1 MLRTKLLLRHL
12 ACASWLLAAGLV
24 LGWSGKAVAQDV
36 NISLTANPTAISE
49 DAGATDVVVTAT
61 LDEKVLDDDVV
72 VLLVTDNEST
82 AIRDVDYTATLSPLT
97 ITAGSASGA
106 TTITITPWNDERA
119 GGDKTIRLKGL
130 YANNAVGTVDITLK
144 DAGASSVL
152 SFVEGAVIYDR
163 TYIVGRAVAD
173 LLPEASGGTGNLT
186 YSVSSLPAGLSF
198 NASTRTLSGTPTAAT
213 DGAVVVLYTVID
225 ESGATV
231 ALAFSITIVIVVD
244 DATISLAANPTAISE
259 DAGATDVVVT
269 ATLDGKVFDDDV
281 VVFLRIDEDI
291 DGNVARRDVD
301 YTATLSPLTIAA
313 GSASGA
319 TTITITPRNDKR
331 VGANKTIRLTAAYAN
346 AVVPVDITL
355 KDAGGGS
362 SFSFS
367 SNAVIDD
374 QTYAAGTEITPLVLP
389 EASGGTG
396 DLTYSVSALPAG
408 LSFDAATR
416 TISGTPT
423 EVTDGAVTI
432 VYAVIDEEENT
443 AALTFTITIVTDDDA
458 NIVTDGDAKIL
469 LTVDPTAISEDAGAT
484 DVVVTGTLDGLD
496 GKVFDDDVVMLLTF
510 DEDINGDGE
519 VNGDD
524 KAAVLNV
531 DYVAELRLLAIPP
544 GSVSGTTT
552 ITVTPI
558 NDKKVEGDE
567 TIRLRLRGSHAN
579 NRVTGR
585 DAEGDDVK
593 MTVVPVDIT
602 LQDTGEGGASFFTAD
617 AAIDDYTYTAGAAI
631 ADVVLPEASGG
642 AGELTYSV
650 SALPTGLS
658 FDAATR
664 TLSGTPT
671 AETNGITIVYTATD
685 EDGTTDTLTFT
696 ITVHLAFEENFDQFD
711 LFGEGAGAE
720 EPEVPEA
727 SEEPSLAF
735 ADDAVIDDQV
745 YTAEWPIADVV
756 LPEASGGTG
765 DLTYSVSALPTGLSF
780 DASTRTLSG
789 TPTEV
794 TDGAV
799 TIVYTVIDEEENA
812 AALTFTITVNEGLTF
827 EDFFDLFGAG
837 KAVPTTSRD

>member
-1 MLRTKLLLRHL
+1 MLHTKLLLRHL

-106 TTITITPWNDERA
+106 TTITITPWNDKRA

-152 SFVEGAVIYDR
+152 SFAEDAVIYHR
-163 TYIVGRAVAD
+163 TYIVGREVTD
-173 LLPEASGGTGNLT
+173 YLLPEASGGTGNLT

-346 AVVPVDITL
+346 TVVPVDITL

-443 AALTFTITIVTDDDA
+443 AALTFTITIVTD
-458 NIVTDGDAKIL
+458 GDAKIL

-552 ITVTPI
+552 ITITPI

-579 NRVTGR
+579 NRVTAR

-602 LQDTGEGGASFFTAD
+602 LQDTGEGGASFFAAD
-617 AAIDDYTYTAGAAI
+617 AAIDDYTYTAGTAI
-631 ADVVLPEASGG
+631 VDVVLPEASGG

-664 TLSGTPT
+664 TISGTPT

-735 ADDAVIDDQV
+735 ADDAVINDQV

-765 DLTYSVSALPTGLSF
+765 DLTYSVSALPAGLSF
-780 DASTRTLSG
+780 DAATRTLSG